1 MTRIGRVGSIVLL
14 LAALPVAA
22 RAGMM
27 APCSAPEMFPGA
39 GVTVFVFPYV
49 DHTSQESRQIE
60 SPVGTELAGLIQ
72 IDTLLAISRFGNVAS
87 IRLMGRPGDCRPER
101 VLAELLDRFGPGR
114 PGRAV
119 IMVWG
124 RIFRIDKDLYVQ
136 SYASFRRF
144 VRDDPGDAIQLPL
157 GDRTLVGQLA
167 TQTIAFAPRHVS
179 EQDLAQIRDRYGRE
193 NVVHQEPNEG
203 SPGRPL
209 LTLFPDG
216 ARPAYYVSDVL
227 DDWIRIQANSGQGGW
242 VLARGML
249 GEQSLS
255 TRLPEMRFVEGVA
268 GYFSV
273 RDKVDARRSELAGSA
288 LRAFEES
295 PLNRTEP
302 TALAVSMQLR
312 GLITLLAQ
320 RQSPAAF
327 DEAGS
332 LFTRAAALLP
342 SNSLAGNLAAVA
354 TTYREWQ
361 TPGQQLDFQAAVNR
375 FWTSIAANPNDRTA
389 LTNCWT
395 VFTVARTPEFRNR
408 FSFPPESNDETLGR
422 KASAMEQVQIDGTQ
436 VSLSPLK
443 PVVPWPA
450 PTR

>member
-1 MTRIGRVGSIVLL
+1 MTRVGRVALIALL
-14 LAALPVAA
+14 LATLPVAA

-27 APCSAPEMFPGA
+27 APCSAPEMFPDA

-49 DHTSQESRQIE
+49 DHTSPESRRIE

-87 IRLMGRPGDCRPER
+87 IRLMGRPSDCRPER
-101 VLAELLDRFGPGR
+101 VLADLLDRFGPGR

-119 IMVWG
+119 VMVWG
-124 RIFRIDKDLYVQ
+124 RIFRIDKDIYVQ

-179 EQDLAQIRDRYGRE
+179 DQDLTRIRDRYARE
-193 NVVHQEPNEG
+193 NIVHQDANEG

-255 TRLPEMRFVEGVA
+255 ARLPEMRFVEGVA

-320 RQSPAAF
+320 KQSPAAF

-342 SNSLAGNLAAVA
+342 SNSAAGNLAAVA
-354 TTYREWQ
+354 ATYREWQ
-361 TPGQQLDFQAAVNR
+361 TPGRQLDFQSSVNR
-375 FWTSIAANPNDRTA
+375 FWSSIAADPNDKTA

-395 VFTVARTPEFRNR
+395 LFVLAQNPQHRSRFVLPQNVTVDSLARK
-408 FSFPPESNDETLGR
+408 S
-422 KASAMEQVQIDGTQ
+422 SAMEQVQIDGTQ
-436 VSLSPLK
+436 VALTPLK
-443 PVVPWPA
+443 PVVPWP
-450 PTR
+450 PPGR